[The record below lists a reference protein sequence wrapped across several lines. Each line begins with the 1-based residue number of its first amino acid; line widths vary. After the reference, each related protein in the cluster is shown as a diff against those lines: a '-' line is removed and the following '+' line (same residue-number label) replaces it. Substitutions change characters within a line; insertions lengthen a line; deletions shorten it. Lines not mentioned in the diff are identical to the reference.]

1 MKLKE
6 KITQQEVL
14 ERAIKASYET
24 LSKNFTETNAA
35 LERLALENIKEKKKK
50 RIIKDNHRLWRLAKH
65 LKKKIK
71 KLKAKI
77 ATHPDLHVLAE
88 VTQNLQVDQSI

>member
-6 KITQQEVL
+6 KIAQQEVL
-14 ERAIKASYET
+14 ERVIKSRYET
-24 LSKNFTETNAA
+24 LSKNFAETSAA
-35 LERLALENIKEKKKK
+35 LEILALKSVNEKKEKK

-71 KLKAKI
+71 KLKAKQ
-77 ATHPDLHVLAE
+77 LH
-88 VTQNLQVDQSI
+88 TQICMFL